1 MKLYIALFVI
11 FLTACSPKQIQ
22 LTFEPTY
29 FEVHQKNLISFKD
42 TLEYGFEQN
51 GYIITLT
58 ETALKSRIEI
68 QKKDTIIYLRDLK

>member
-1 MKLYIALFVI
+1 MKLIIALFVI
-11 FLTACSPKQIQ
+11 FLTACSPKQVI

-29 FEVHQKNLISFKD
+29 FEVHQKNMISFKD
-42 TLEYGFEQN
+42 TLEYSFEQN

-58 ETALKSRIEI
+58 ETAHKSRIEI